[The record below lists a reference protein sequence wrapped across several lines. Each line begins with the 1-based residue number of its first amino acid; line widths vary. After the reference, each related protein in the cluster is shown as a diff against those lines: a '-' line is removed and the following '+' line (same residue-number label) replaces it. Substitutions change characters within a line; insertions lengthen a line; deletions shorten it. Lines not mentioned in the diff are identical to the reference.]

1 MSTSSNVMQ
10 NQLPLHVSFRKKDPI
25 SEVNLKSASILMIR
39 MECIQ
44 FHPIKFSII
53 LTISLNFKQ
62 TYVYPLEIV
71 HDMYVT
77 SKKKFALLS
86 VCYYKAFVVSIN
98 Y

>member
-1 MSTSSNVMQ
+1 
-10 NQLPLHVSFRKKDPI
+10 
-25 SEVNLKSASILMIR
+25 MIR

-77 SKKKFALLS
+77 SKKKICSIVSLLLQ
-86 VCYYKAFVVSIN
+86 SICGIN
-98 Y
+98 